1 LIQEINLPRQIV
13 FTGRV
18 DLHAEHGAAMVS
30 VEEHYESLLA
40 PVYLWMAGG
49 IDHALSQ
56 GLSDLEGL
64 PDGVGMAVDLG
75 AGFGMHAIP
84 LARSGYRVLAI
95 DSSQHLLEQL
105 ESQASGLPIRT
116 ICADLLGFR
125 EHLVEKAQLII
136 CMGDT
141 LMHLEGKGD
150 VVRLFEAVADALA
163 PGGRFI
169 ATFRDYTRLP
179 QGVGRFVPVRSDSDR
194 IHTCFLE
201 ELPEHVAVHDLIHER
216 GDDGWFMK
224 VSSYRKLRLAPGA
237 VRDALS
243 AAGLETVI
251 EPGPRGMVK
260 ITAGALPGFGR

>member
-1 LIQEINLPRQIV
+1 
-13 FTGRV
+13 
-18 DLHAEHGAAMVS
+18 MVS
-30 VEEHYESLLA
+30 VEGHYESLLA
-40 PVYLWMAGG
+40 PIYLWMAGG

-56 GLSDLEGL
+56 GLSDIAGL
-64 PDGVGMAVDLG
+64 TDRGGLAVDFG

-95 DSSQHLLEQL
+95 DSSRHLLEQL
-105 ESQASGLPIRT
+105 ESHASGLPIRT
-116 ICADLLGFR
+116 VCADLLGFR
-125 EHLVEKAQLII
+125 EHLVEKAQLIL

-141 LMHLEGKGD
+141 LTHLEGKDD
-150 VVRLFEAVADALA
+150 VEDLFQGVAEALA
-163 PGGRFI
+163 PGGRFV

-179 QGVGRFVPVRSDSDR
+179 QGVGRFIPVRSDSGR

-216 GDDGWFMK
+216 ADTGWSMK

-237 VRDALS
+237 VRDALN

-260 ITAGALPGFGR
+260 ITASASPGLGR

>member
-1 LIQEINLPRQIV
+1 
-13 FTGRV
+13 
-18 DLHAEHGAAMVS
+18 MVS

-49 IDHALSQ
+49 IEHALSQ
-56 GLSDLEGL
+56 GLSDIADLTERGGL
-64 PDGVGMAVDLG
+64 AVDLG

-95 DSSQHLLEQL
+95 DSSRHLLQQL
-105 ESQASGLPIRT
+105 ESHASGLPIRA

-125 EHLVEKAQLII
+125 EQLVEKAQLII

-141 LMHLEGKGD
+141 LTHLEGKDD
-150 VVRLFEAVADALA
+150 VVKLSEAVADALA
-163 PGGRFI
+163 PRGRFV

-179 QGVGRFVPVRSDSDR
+179 QGVGRFVPVRSDSGR

-201 ELPEHVAVHDLIHER
+201 ELPEHVAVHDLIHEKA
-216 GDDGWFMK
+216 DVGWSMK

-237 VRDALS
+237 VREALN
-243 AAGLETVI
+243 AAGLEAIV

-260 ITAGALPGFGR
+260 IAANASPGLCR